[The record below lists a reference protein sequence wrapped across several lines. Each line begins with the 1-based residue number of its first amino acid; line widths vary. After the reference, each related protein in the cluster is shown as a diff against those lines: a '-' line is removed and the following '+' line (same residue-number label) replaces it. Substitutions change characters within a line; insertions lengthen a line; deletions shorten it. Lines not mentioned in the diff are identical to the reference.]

1 MGDTTKAGYA
11 ARVEDPV
18 FHLGDPYSVYE
29 RLRRSDPVHFR
40 PEIGIWLVTRYRDV
54 VTISKDSEHF
64 TCTRGVFIGDATNEA
79 SAAAQ
84 YFAGSELISM
94 VDPPRHNE
102 LRKVIS
108 PAFTPR
114 RVAQLEDSIRE
125 TARRLVRALPT
136 GETVD
141 FIATVAEVLPLVVIA
156 RLLGT
161 VGEDI
166 RQMARWS
173 DEMAKLGVQLSDEE
187 RRASI
192 AVFAQMNDFMR
203 KQFAIKRSQPAEDL
217 LSTLLAAEL
226 DNTRLDEDNILMWAS
241 VVLAGGNETTRA
253 LIGNAV
259 DCLARHPE
267 QLSLLAAGQ
276 ASYAGAV
283 EETLRW
289 AGPVNYFCRSVSA
302 DVELGGKT
310 LRSDDWVC
318 LLYASADRDEEIFT
332 AADRFDITA
341 PRTMDNVAF
350 GVGQHYCPGNRLAR
364 TETRILLE
372 ELQARFPRWVVTRPG
387 ERIVSDFRRGFV
399 DLPVVLYED

>member
-1 MGDTTKAGYA
+1 MRSASYA
-11 ARVEDPV
+11 AMVEDPA
-18 FHLGDPYSVYE
+18 FHLGDPYPVYE
-29 RLRRSDPVHFR
+29 HLRQTDPLHFR
-40 PEIGIWLVTRYRDV
+40 ADIGMWLVTRHRDV
-54 VTISKDSEHF
+54 VKISKDNEHF
-64 TCTRGVFIGDATNEA
+64 SCTRGVFLGDALNED

-102 LRKVIS
+102 LRRIIS

-114 RVAQLEDSIRE
+114 RVNQLEESIRA
-125 TARRLVRALPT
+125 TARELVHALPAE
-136 GETVD
+136 ETVD
-141 FIATVAEVLPLVVIA
+141 FIAVAAEVLPLVVIA

-166 RQMARWS
+166 RDMARWS

-192 AVFAQMNDFMR
+192 AVFDQMNNFMR
-203 KQFAIKRSQPAEDL
+203 GQFVIKRSQPAEDL
-217 LSTLLAAEL
+217 LSTLLTAEL
-226 DNTRLDEDNILMWAS
+226 DSARLSEDNILMWAS

-267 QLSLLAAGQ
+267 QLALLAAGQ
-276 ASYAGAV
+276 ASCQSAV

-289 AGPVNYFCRSVSA
+289 AGPVNYFCRHVSA
-302 DVELGGKT
+302 DVELGDQL
-310 LRSDDWVC
+310 LRAGDWAC
-318 LLYASADRDEEIFT
+318 LLYASADRDEEVFA
-332 AADRFDITA
+332 AADRFDITE
-341 PRTMDNVAF
+341 PRSQDNLAF

-364 TETRILLE
+364 AETRILLE
-372 ELQARFPRWVVTRPG
+372 ELLARFPRWDVTRPG

-399 DLPVVLYED
+399 DLPVVLYGA